1 MTRNSLNTDT
11 KRQKTDSFRHD
22 LRTHLSAIV
31 SLTDLIRKSE
41 DQQKTAALIEALHF
55 AASNAMT
62 MVEGGTELYKQ
73 PKQETILLSCWLKE
87 FEGLASLLANSHG
100 ARFQL
105 AISSDLE
112 DSAPLAPAPGYLH
125 RTLMLLLDN
134 ALKYAQQATITLT
147 AALKSDTEIL
157 LTVCDDGPGFQE
169 QIPELL
175 FEPYHRGEGQSA
187 SDGKGLG
194 LWSARHILSVM
205 GGTITAQENTPHGAC
220 FLITLPLEQARLPEP
235 EKSKPSRPSI
245 KRALAEKQG
254 EDKER
259 AKILIVDDNKTNL
272 LILAE
277 ILKALGFS
285 PITAQSGSEALE
297 LLKHIQPDLAI
308 FDIRMDGMSGWD
320 LIKQLKQEKNHTALP
335 VVAISADDAPQTIA
349 PFKAWLRRPIEA
361 DTLYELLTSCLA
373 GSTLDRPKS
382 Q

>member
-41 DQQKTAALIEALHF
+41 DQEKIAALIEALHF

-62 MVEGGTELYKQ
+62 IVEGGAELYKQ
-73 PKQETILLSCWLKE
+73 PKQEMILLSCWLKE

-105 AISSDLE
+105 EISPDLE
-112 DSAPLAPAPGYLH
+112 DGALMAPAPSYLH

-157 LTVCDDGPGFQE
+157 LTLCDDGPGFRE
-169 QIPELL
+169 ENPELL
-175 FEPYHRGEGQSA
+175 FEPYHRGEGQGA

-205 GGTITAQENTPHGAC
+205 GGTITAQENTPNGAC
-220 FLITLPLEQARLPEP
+220 FLITLPLEEAHLPEQ
-235 EKSKPSRPSI
+235 EKTQSVSSPIRHAP
-245 KRALAEKQG
+245 LGHTGQQG

-277 ILKALGFS
+277 ILKALGFC
-285 PITAQSGSEALE
+285 PITAQSGNEALE
-297 LLKHIQPDLAI
+297 ILESTQPDLAI

-320 LIKQLKQEKNHTALP
+320 LIKHMQQKKDLAGLP
-335 VVAISADDAPQTIA
+335 VIAISADDAPERIV

-361 DTLYELLTSCLA
+361 DILYELLKSCLA
-373 GSTLDRPKS
+373 ESMTVQP
-382 Q
+382 